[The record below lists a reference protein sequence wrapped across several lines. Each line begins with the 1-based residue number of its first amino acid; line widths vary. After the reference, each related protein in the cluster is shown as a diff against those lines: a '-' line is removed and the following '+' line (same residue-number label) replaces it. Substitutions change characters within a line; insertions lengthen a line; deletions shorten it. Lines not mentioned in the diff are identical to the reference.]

1 MPDSESPRLIANCS
15 FCRKPNT
22 DVGTLVAGPGVFIC
36 NECVDLCAQIIAG
49 NTPGG
54 PQLAPWELDLS
65 REEVLA
71 ALPPVAAASQQV
83 DRNLTAWVAKART
96 LGASW
101 AQIGD
106 ALAITR
112 QTAWERFSG
121 TSSA

>member
-1 MPDSESPRLIANCS
+1 MAENGTPRLIAHCS

-36 NECVDLCAQIIAG
+36 DECVDLCALIIAG
-49 NTPGG
+49 KTPGG
-54 PQLAPWELDLS
+54 PQLAPWELDLT

-71 ALPPVAAASQQV
+71 QLPPVAAASLQV
-83 DRNLTAWVAKART
+83 DQNLTAWVEKART

-112 QTAWERFSG
+112 QSAWERFSG
-121 TSSA
+121 TPSA